1 MSDSNL
7 IKAPRYGLNEDK
19 KVIDLDANTPVE
31 GIAVFGERPAALPA
45 EESPITAMKRWSEFR
60 QSSATKAK

>member
-19 KVIDLDANTPVE
+19 KVIDLDANMPVE
-31 GIAVFGERPAALPA
+31 GIAVFGERSAALPA
-45 EESPITAMKRWSEFR
+45 EESPITAMKRWSKFR
-60 QSSATKAK
+60 QSTTKQAD